1 MKDLLLSEKILYG
14 GIAVMVLAV
23 VLAVVFIIIFSI
35 TGRKIQNKLEQ
46 EYGKPV

>member
-14 GIAVMVLAV
+14 GIAVMALAV

-35 TGRKIQNKLEQ
+35 TGRKIKNKLEQ